1 MYGLDNKV
9 AIITGAGGK
18 SGIGRSVAT
27 RLSEEGAK
35 IIVTDIVENPY
46 PEEGWNGL
54 PSVAGH
60 ACSYTEELPAALRAK
75 SQP

>member
-27 RLSEEGAK
+27 RLSEEGA
-35 IIVTDIVENPY
+35 
-46 PEEGWNGL
+46 
-54 PSVAGH
+54 
-60 ACSYTEELPAALRAK
+60 
-75 SQP
+75 